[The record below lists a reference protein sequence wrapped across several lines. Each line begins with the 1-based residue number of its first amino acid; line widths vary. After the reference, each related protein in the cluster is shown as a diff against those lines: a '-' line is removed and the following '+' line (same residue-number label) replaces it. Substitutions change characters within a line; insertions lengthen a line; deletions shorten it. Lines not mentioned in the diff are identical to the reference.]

1 MAEQKFI
8 KKAIKRPGRVRRAAG
23 RLGFPVKKG
32 KPLSKTAVDAVEKNA
47 EKKGNKSLARAARL
61 AKTLRK
67 L

>member
-23 RLGFPVKKG
+23 RLGFSVKEG
-32 KPLSKTAVDAVEKNA
+32 KPLSKTAVDAVAANA
-47 EKKGNKSLARAARL
+47 KKKGNKSLLRAANL